1 MYELVKVTKSYKGK
15 RGQVLAIT
23 GIDLSIKPGE
33 MISIQGPTGG
43 GKSTLLQLLGALEKP
58 TNGEILLEGSSLSKI
73 GDAQLADLRAK
84 NIGFIFQNYN
94 LIPTL
99 TALENVEMA
108 LVPLGLT
115 PQERR
120 ADSIH
125 ALESVGLGERMDH
138 LPGELSGGQQ
148 QRVAIARA
156 IVKNPKVL
164 LADEPTGNLDETTRD
179 EIVDLLV
186 SLWKNKGITLV
197 IVTHDS
203 QVAKRAK
210 RHLTIRDGLISEGKG

>member
-15 RGQVLAIT
+15 HGQLLAIS

-43 GKSTLLQLLGALEKP
+43 GKSTLLQLLGTLEKP

>member
-43 GKSTLLQLLGALEKP
+43 GKSTLLQLLGTLEKP

>member
-43 GKSTLLQLLGALEKP
+43 GKSTLLQLLGTLEKP

-108 LVPLGLT
+108 LVPMGLT